1 MAEANFVVTVF
12 AVLALVA
19 LVVPL
24 LVLIFA
30 WGKISRYLEN
40 RRRKRLASLAH
51 YHARLLKVINN
62 LLARADH
69 VDQLSKFYAG
79 ESHDKLSE
87 DLANACEKLVVLTE
101 STKLIESS
109 LKSKDPAS
117 GEENLLSCIRVAH
130 YVLIRLSSLER
141 QLGKGEAK
149 SFRVKNPQSDK
160 MQG

>member
-1 MAEANFVVTVF
+1 MAEANVIISIMGLLAIVV
-12 AVLALVA
+12 
-19 LVVPL
+19 LVVPIL
-24 LVLIFA
+24 ILIFA

-40 RRRKRLASLAH
+40 RKQKRLVSLAH
-51 YHARLLKVINN
+51 YHARLLKVINH
-62 LLARADH
+62 LLARVDH

-79 ESHDKLSE
+79 ESNDKWSA

-109 LKSKDPAS
+109 LESRDPGS

-130 YVLIRLSSLER
+130 YVLIRLGSLER
-141 QLGKGEAK
+141 QLGKGETK

-160 MQG
+160 MQS

>member
-1 MAEANFVVTVF
+1 MAEANVLISVL
-12 AVLALVA
+12 AILALVV

-24 LVLIFA
+24 LVLVFA
-30 WGKISRYLEN
+30 WGKVSRYLEQ
-40 RRRKRLASLAH
+40 RKQKRLASLAH
-51 YHARLLKVINN
+51 YHARLLKVINH

-79 ESHDKLSE
+79 QSDDQWSK

-109 LKSKDPAS
+109 LESKDPGS

-130 YVLIRLSSLER
+130 YVLIRLSNLER
-141 QLGKGEAK
+141 QLGKGESK
-149 SFRVKNPQSDK
+149 SFRVKKQQSDK
-160 MQG
+160 MQS

>member
-1 MAEANFVVTVF
+1 MAEANFVVAVF
-12 AVLALVA
+12 GILALVA
-19 LVVPL
+19 LIVPL

-30 WGKISRYLEN
+30 WGKISKYLEN
-40 RRRKRLASLAH
+40 RRKKRLASLAN
-51 YHARLLKVINN
+51 YHARLLKVINH

-79 ESHDKLSE
+79 ESSDKWSE

-109 LKSKDPAS
+109 LKSKDPGS

>member
-1 MAEANFVVTVF
+1 VAEANFLVY
-12 AVLALVA
+12 VLATAALLA

-24 LVLIFA
+24 LLLFFV
-30 WGKISRYLEN
+30 WGKVSRYLQN
-40 RRRKRLASLAH
+40 RRQKRLSALAH
-51 YHARLLKVINN
+51 YHARLLKVINH
-62 LLARADH
+62 LLTRADH

-79 ESHDKLSE
+79 ESGDEWSK

-109 LKSKDPAS
+109 LASKDPGQ

-141 QLGKGEAK
+141 RLGKGEGT
-149 SFRVKNPQSDK
+149 SFRVKKQQSDK